1 MKDRRSNLLL
11 IIIMTLV
18 AFNLFNTRKIRTNV
32 EEYNMKIDSIQ
43 NEIDSISDLNA
54 ELDNKIE
61 SLHSEIE
68 LIDGDINRVQT
79 NISVI
84 KQNTNEKVRTI
95 TLFGDDEL
103 ELFFAEWAR
112 QHKDSID

>member
-1 MKDRRSNLLL
+1 MRDKITYLL
-11 IIIMTLV
+11 IICIFIATAINLV
-18 AFNLFNTRKIRTNV
+18 NMQSIKTDIEEFDNKI
-32 EEYNMKIDSIQ
+32 EEIGK
-43 NEIDSISDLNA
+43 EIDSISDLNA

-61 SLHSEIE
+61 SLHTEIE

-79 NISVI
+79 NITTI
-84 KQNTNEKVRTI
+84 KENTNEKVRTI